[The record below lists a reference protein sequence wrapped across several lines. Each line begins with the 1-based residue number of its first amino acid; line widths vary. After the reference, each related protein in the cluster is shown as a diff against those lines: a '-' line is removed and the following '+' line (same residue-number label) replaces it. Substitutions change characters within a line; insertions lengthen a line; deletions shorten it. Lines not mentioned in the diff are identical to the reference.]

1 MYTNSYLQNVT
12 QNLPLNY
19 ATIIFS
25 LSSETKPRN
34 TALQFIFIWIIISN
48 FILCVISIYCILS
61 ILSHVALFVY
71 IVYIC
76 NCGSYHSVLHCTI
89 QPPACKSFNKSLAYL
104 YKTK

>member
-61 ILSHVALFVY
+61 ILSHIALFVY
-71 IVYIC
+71 IVYIWFLSLC
-76 NCGSYHSVLHCTI
+76 FTLYN
-89 QPPACKSFNKSLAYL
+89 PATCLQEF
-104 YKTK
+104 